1 MTKTQSFDY
10 EIVYEDKYLVVVNK
24 PHGLL
29 VVDDRY
35 DKSLVTLK
43 KLLFK
48 RYKNIFVVHKLDF
61 GTAGLIIFAKDSN
74 THKKLCYIFESGE
87 VYKEYLAI
95 VKGINFVP
103 ITVMLPI
110 SKRNYHG
117 RYKINF
123 TSGRNAITSFIP
135 IEEKCEKTLL
145 KCILY
150 TGRTHQIRVHL
161 KAIKYPLYNDFLYNK
176 KTEDKRLTLLCK
188 KLSFI
193 HPIRDIKVDF
203 NIEMSEYMKEILNT
217 H

>member
-10 EIVYEDKYLVVVNK
+10 EILYEDRYLVVVNK
-24 PHGLL
+24 PHSLL
-29 VVDDRY
+29 VVEDRY

-43 KLLFK
+43 QLLTD

-61 GTAGLIIFAKDSN
+61 GTAGIIVFAKDYN
-74 THKKLCYIFESGE
+74 THKKLCQIFESGE
-87 VYKEYLAI
+87 VYKEYFAI
-95 VKGINFVP
+95 VKGINFLPV
-103 ITVMLPI
+103 TVMLPI

-117 RYKINF
+117 QYKINF

-135 IEEKCEKTLL
+135 IEEKFNKTLL
-145 KCILY
+145 RCILY

-176 KTEDKRLTLLCK
+176 KTEDKRLTLMCNRIN
-188 KLSFI
+188 FV
-193 HPIRDIKVDF
+193 HPETGEKMDF
-203 NIEMSEYMKEILNT
+203 NIEMSEYMKGILNT